1 MSDVLDKPA
10 QNYSEESIW
19 PTVTRYGV
27 IGSLVFIIYSL
38 VTNLVGF
45 GRPSGGFIA
54 IFANLGII
62 ITIGITIM
70 AIAANSF
77 KKEHGR
83 GAISFNQAFKV
94 ALLTAVFVLLVTT
107 AFNYFYMTF
116 IEPDLVETLKEETI
130 EMMETY
136 DLPQEQIDASL
147 ERFDTAYSLKSQLQN
162 MGWSVIFNAFIA
174 AIIGLIIK
182 KEPEQLQFNE

>member
-1 MSDVLDKPA
+1 MSDVLDNPL
-10 QNYSEESIW
+10 QNFSEESIW
-19 PTVTRYGV
+19 PTVTRYGM

-45 GRPSGGFIA
+45 GRPSGGFMA

-70 AIAANSF
+70 ALAANSY
-77 KKEHGR
+77 KKEQGK
-83 GAISFNQAFKV
+83 GAISFNQAFQI
-94 ALLTAVFVLLVTT
+94 AFLTSMFVLIITT
-107 AFNYFYMTF
+107 AFNYFYMSV
-116 IEPDLVETLKEETI
+116 IEPDLVETLKDETL
-130 EMMETY
+130 EMMEAY

-162 MGWSVIFNAFIA
+162 MGWSAVFNAFIA
-174 AIIGLIIK
+174 AIIGLIIRK
-182 KEPEQLQFNE
+182 NPEQLQFNE